1 MGTPTS
7 FFLRHFLFLAS
18 LTPPASPPFSPFPMY
33 LLSIHCIPSTVL
45 GPEHI
50 KLTKMDKVLA
60 LHGTYIQADEDKQL
74 TNKYKEAI
82 QGYEE
87 LLPSD

>member
-1 MGTPTS
+1 
-7 FFLRHFLFLAS
+7 
-18 LTPPASPPFSPFPMY
+18 MY

-60 LHGTYIQADEDKQL
+60 LHGTYIQANEDKQL

-87 LLPSD
+87 LLPSDCWRGWQYGRFPVDVVT